1 MTAGLSF
8 QRYVALGDSISI
20 DEYPGLD
27 WQEQKGLRAP
37 VSGLGAASLLYRNA
51 DEVWPDFRG
60 ADLETLCPDL
70 HFDSLPVD
78 AAVTRHVLDRQ
89 LPQLGRGDRRS
100 TLVTLTA
107 GGNDLLQLLR
117 PAADAPGR
125 EDADRILGTIDTI
138 LRRLERLFPDRTVLL
153 GTVYDPSDG
162 VPWLMGVPLSP
173 ANRGILERLNEGIR
187 ALARRREGI
196 LLTDIAERFAGH
208 GLSAP
213 SAEQWYWQ
221 HMIIEPSAR
230 GASEVRRLWLE
241 ALSVTRPADAVVS
254 VCCHYK
260 VGEGR

>member
-1 MTAGLSF
+1 MTLPF

-27 WQEQKGLRAP
+27 WQELKRLRHP

-51 DEVWPDFRG
+51 DEVWPDFQG
-60 ADLETLCPDL
+60 ADLETLCPGL

-78 AAVTRHVLDRQ
+78 AAVARDVLGRQ
-89 LPQLGRGDRRS
+89 LPQLRPGDRRP
-100 TLVTLTA
+100 TLVTLTV

-117 PAADAPGR
+117 PGEGAPSR

-162 VPWLMGVPLSP
+162 GPWLMGVPLSP
-173 ANRGILERLNEGIR
+173 ANRDILERLNEGIR
-187 ALARRREGI
+187 GLARRRDGVF
-196 LLTDIAERFAGH
+196 LTDIAERFAGH

-241 ALSVTRPADAVVS
+241 ALGVREAAHAAVA
-254 VCCHYK
+254 
-260 VGEGR
+260 